1 MNSNFPSPIHK
12 SRFHRAFLAVRS
24 FAYWVRCIPAR
35 WNRMTHRRALQRLE
49 SLNDFALRDIG
60 LWREPE
66 SRLDEWWRT
75 NPPP

>member
-1 MNSNFPSPIHK
+1 VSWVK
-12 SRFHRAFLAVRS
+12 SIL
-24 FAYWVRCIPAR
+24 AR

-49 SLNDFALRDIG
+49 NLNDFALRDIG